1 MFVEIVE
8 VDGSG
13 RIYLPAEI
21 RRRIGAR
28 RFRVRVVEGG
38 ILLEP
43 VDDVD
48 RYYGKFGPAKYRTLE
63 EIEGA
68 VRDASQ
74 VDLR

>member
-1 MFVEIVE
+1 MEIVE
-8 VDGSG
+8 IDGSG
-13 RIYLPAEI
+13 RIYLPADI

-28 RFRVRVVEGG
+28 RFKVRIVEGG

-48 RYYGKFGPAKYRTLE
+48 KYYGRFGPPRYKTLE
-63 EIEGA
+63 EIEEA

>member
-1 MFVEIVE
+1 MEIVE
-8 VDGSG
+8 VDGFG

-21 RRRIGAR
+21 RKRIGAR
-28 RFRVRVVEGG
+28 RFRVKIVDNG

-48 RYYGKFGPAKYRTLE
+48 KYYGSYGPPRYKSLE
-63 EIEGA
+63 DIEEA
-68 VRDASQ
+68 IRDVSQ

>member
-1 MFVEIVE
+1 MEIVE
-8 VDGSG
+8 IDGSG
-13 RIYLPAEI
+13 RIYLPADI

-28 RFRVRVVEGG
+28 RFKVRIVEGG

-48 RYYGKFGPAKYRTLE
+48 KYYGRFGPPRYKTLE
-63 EIEGA
+63 EVEEA